1 MDAKKCQILSWI
13 NHNIADFGDVGLR
26 YQDKISDA
34 ELRQ

>member
-1 MDAKKCQILSWI
+1 MPNIK
-13 NHNIADFGDVGLR
+13 HNIAVFGDVCLR